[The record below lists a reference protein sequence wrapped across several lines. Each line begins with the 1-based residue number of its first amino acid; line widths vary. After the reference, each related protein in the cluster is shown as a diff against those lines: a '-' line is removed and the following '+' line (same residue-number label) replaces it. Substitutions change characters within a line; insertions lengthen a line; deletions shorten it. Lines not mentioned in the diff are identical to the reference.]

1 KALRSL
7 EQDSYYLYNEEI
19 AQLSADDL
27 RKDLRKID
35 DKRAFRIAE
44 ALRKGV
50 SIREIHAITKIDVW
64 FIDKIKHL
72 VEIEDRLKSE
82 ELTPDLLKLAKHCEF
97 PDRVIASLTGK
108 TADEVY
114 YLRKGLKITAAF
126 KTVDTCAAEFDAET
140 PYFYSVYGGE

>member
-1 KALRSL
+1 
-7 EQDSYYLYNEEI
+7 
-19 AQLSADDL
+19 DDL

-72 VEIEDRLKSE
+72 VEIEDRLKNE

-97 PDRVIASLTGK
+97 PDRVIASLT
-108 TADEVY
+108 
-114 YLRKGLKITAAF
+114 
-126 KTVDTCAAEFDAET
+126 
-140 PYFYSVYGGE
+140 